1 VVFGERIRVD
11 GVKISQD
18 YVIDFVEKNRLLFD
32 EIKPSF
38 FEATMAMAFRYFADC
53 EVDVAVI
60 EVGLGGRLD
69 STNIIH
75 PELSVI
81 TNISFDH
88 IQFLGNTLAEIA
100 GEKAG
105 IIKPKTPVVIGEV
118 LADTFPVFIKKANEE
133 NAPVVFA
140 EQKQSVKF
148 VEYTEDKMIVDT
160 AGYEK
165 LNIGLCGEYQLKN
178 IATVLTAL
186 QELQKQGFAIYE
198 DDIRAGFE
206 NVVSLTNLQG
216 RWQVMQQKPL
226 VVMDTAHN
234 KAGIEYIARQL
245 RAQKYEKL
253 HIVIGMVNDKD
264 ITGVLSLLPKDA
276 EYYFTAAQIERAL
289 SAEKLKMQAEDA
301 GLSGNEYSTVNL
313 AVNTAL
319 LHAGE
324 NDIVYIGGSNFV
336 VGEAMILF
344 DKTNQL

>member
-1 VVFGERIRVD
+1 MKLLWPWHFGIF
-11 GVKISQD
+11 S
-18 YVIDFVEKNRLLFD
+18 
-32 EIKPSF
+32 
-38 FEATMAMAFRYFADC
+38 DC
-53 EVDVAVI
+53 EVEVAVI

-105 IIKPKTPVVIGEV
+105 IIKPETPVVIGEV

-140 EQKQSVKF
+140 EEKQSVKF
-148 VEYTEDKMIVDT
+148 IEYTENMMIVDT

-165 LNIGLCGEYQLKN
+165 LKIGLCGEYQLRN
-178 IATVLTAL
+178 IATVLTAV

-198 DDIRAGFE
+198 DDIRTGFE
-206 NVVSLTNLQG
+206 NVVPLTNLQG
-216 RWQVMQQKPL
+216 RWQVMQQNPL
-226 VVMDTAHN
+226 VIMDTAHN
-234 KAGIEYIARQL
+234 KAGIEFISRQL

-253 HIVIGMVNDKD
+253 HFVIGMVNDKD
-264 ITGVLSLLPKDA
+264 ITGVLSLLPKEA

-289 SAEKLKMQAEDA
+289 PAKELKIQAEKA
-301 GLSGNEYSTVNL
+301 GLSGNEYSSVNL
-313 AVNTAL
+313 AVTAAL

-344 DKTNQL
+344 DTTSQL